1 MVPEGSRTQSV
12 MVKLGS
18 KEDIW
23 GLKKKKRYM
32 GLEEK
37 DRVWLCHGALTRKVP
52 NDFLWED
59 SASWIRKPSHSLRAC
74 LLIHTA
80 THSHPCSLIHLIN
93 IC

>member
-1 MVPEGSRTQSV
+1 
-12 MVKLGS
+12 
-18 KEDIW
+18 
-23 GLKKKKRYM
+23 M

-59 SASWIRKPSHSLRAC
+59 SASWIRKLSHSLRVC
-74 LLIHTA
+74 LPFHAA
-80 THSHPCSLIHLIN
+80 THSLPHSFIYLIN